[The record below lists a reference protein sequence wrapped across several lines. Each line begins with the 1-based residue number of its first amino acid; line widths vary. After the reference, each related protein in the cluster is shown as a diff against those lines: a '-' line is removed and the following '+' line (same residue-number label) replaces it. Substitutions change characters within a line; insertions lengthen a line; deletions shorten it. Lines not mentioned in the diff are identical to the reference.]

1 MRRLGHSSRNK
12 QASALNLDGSSLNI
26 RPLTPA
32 IGAEVDDIDLSVALS
47 DEQVD
52 KVSSAFRKHLVLFFR
67 NQELQPADLVR
78 FSRLFGPVGSY
89 PFAEPLPGHPEV
101 IAIIKEP
108 EQKTVFGGIWHTD
121 STYLETPSAA
131 SVLYSLEVP
140 EVGGD
145 TLFANMYDAWERL
158 DEGIKETI
166 KNRVARHSS
175 AKNRAKLRADHLET
189 GAMKAVEKKSG
200 DVREA
205 MHPLVRKH
213 PHTSK
218 PSLYVSPAHT
228 TAIEGL
234 DSGESDEILAHLF
247 EHVLHDDFKCRF
259 RWTPGT
265 LAIWDN
271 RCTLHYPVNDYPGVR
286 RVMHR
291 VTIDGEKPS
300 AYYWY

>member
-166 KNRVARHSS
+166 KNRV
-175 AKNRAKLRADHLET
+175 
-189 GAMKAVEKKSG
+189 
-200 DVREA
+200 
-205 MHPLVRKH
+205 VRKH